1 MMRTLL
7 GILYLIVFCLG
18 AGAQNPVPLNQAM
31 KQNLKASGEYYGW
44 SAGPSKV
51 SGSPYLAEEFS
62 PGLIHWN
69 LTWNDGIDLRYNISQ
84 GTFEVR
90 LESGIILIDPL
101 KNNIDTIKYEGEVF
115 VKKLLEV
122 GKDKLVVYL
131 PLLGQQNGY
140 ALYKQY
146 IIKFTEAVTDTDLY
160 NKAKP
165 AEYKMQTPVYY
176 VFRDNEHWKVKGNKT
191 LAEIY
196 QINGKEV
203 KAYLKDKKYKL
214 SNEEDLLEAVLY
226 FSEYSYQ

>member
-1 MMRTLL
+1 MKTLPV
-7 GILYLIVFCLG
+7 ILYLAVFCLG
-18 AGAQNPVPLNQAM
+18 AVAQNPVPLNQAL
-31 KQNLKASGEYYGW
+31 KQNLKASGEYYAW

-51 SGSPYLAEEFS
+51 NGSPYLAEEFS
-62 PGLIHWN
+62 PGMIHWN
-69 LTWNDGIDLRYNISQ
+69 LTWNEGIDLRYNIRQ

-101 KNNIDTIKYEGEVF
+101 RNNIDTIKHEGEVF
-115 VKKLLEV
+115 VRKYLEA
-122 GKDKLVVYL
+122 GKEKLVLYL

-140 ALYKQY
+140 ALFKQY

-165 AEYKMQTPVYY
+165 AEYKMQAPVYY
-176 VFRDNEHWKVKGNKT
+176 VFMDNEYWEVKGSKT

-196 QINGKEV
+196 QMDNKEV
-203 KAYLKDKKYKL
+203 KAYLKDNKYKL

-226 FSEYSYQ
+226 FSENSLQ